1 MTDIFD
7 SDSGNNSVSL
17 ATNLGTLSTS
27 YSITGLSIHSTS
39 DVDWFKFQTA
49 VAGETSIN
57 VSFLHSNGDLDIKI
71 VDQNFGVVGTSQ
83 SESDDESIVFTSNT
97 TDTYN
102 LQVYGFSAAT
112 NQDYDLS
119 IMPVTSEDSSSNA
132 SDDSNS
138 GGSND
143 SSSATPSDS
152 TSTNYISEGFSVS
165 YGEEHLGSISNS
177 SADPSSADL
186 SDYYKL
192 SVVAGRS
199 YAVRVEFDQADI
211 SWRPTD
217 FSDSNDDLGITFKVY
232 NDSDVLVGSS
242 FSGMTGISELGF
254 NAQTS
259 GDYYVVIESEDSSA
273 DFNVVYALTAWEDV

>member
-7 SDSGNNSVSL
+7 SNSGNNSVSI
-17 ATNLGTLSTS
+17 ATNLGTLSAS

-57 VSFLHSNGDLDIKI
+57 VSFLHSNGDIDIKI

-83 SESDDESIVFTSNT
+83 SASDDESIVFTSNT

-119 IMPVTSEDSSSNA
+119 IMPVTSEDSSSDA
-132 SDDSNS
+132 SDDSSS

-152 TSTNYISEGFSVS
+152 TSTNYILKGLVFLMGRGIRGLSLIALQIP
-165 YGEEHLGSISNS
+165 HL
-177 SADPSSADL
+177 L
-186 SDYYKL
+186 TYL
-192 SVVAGRS
+192 
-199 YAVRVEFDQADI
+199 
-211 SWRPTD
+211 
-217 FSDSNDDLGITFKVY
+217 IT
-232 NDSDVLVGSS
+232 
-242 FSGMTGISELGF
+242 
-254 NAQTS
+254 TS
-259 GDYYVVIESEDSSA
+259 
-273 DFNVVYALTAWEDV
+273 